1 MLFTSAQS
9 PDAPDAEASSL
20 SWQRRL
26 RWRVGRFLMSPLG
39 KSSLSMADQALVSA
53 GRLLVS
59 IIVARAAGA
68 DALGL
73 YALAFT
79 ILLLAE
85 ALAETLV
92 ALPYT
97 VYSQRLG
104 AKARRSYLG
113 SGLLQV
119 GGLGLAMA
127 SLVAVG
133 GALAWVGFGEAG
145 LGGVLFALA
154 GMLPLRLLMDLGRR
168 VAFAHH
174 RVHVA
179 LGMDILLMIVLL
191 GGLGVLAATGTV
203 TVWDVYALYGAACLI
218 PLWLAFRR
226 RRPPGG
232 GFRWRVER
240 DAAGADL
247 RRNWRFG
254 RWVAAGRLSV
264 NGREFGIPWLLA
276 AFAGTAAV
284 GFMDAAMKVVG
295 LIFPM
300 ITALANVLTPSI
312 AAAYAEDGVG
322 AVRRMVARTAGL
334 MGLVTGAVALALA
347 LGSEWV
353 IALFFGEE
361 FGGQQAA
368 VVVYAVAT
376 VVEAIGM
383 PADAGLWAI
392 ERPNVGFYVSLV
404 SLVAAFAVA
413 IALIPSLGVL
423 GAIWGIAAGKG
434 VATVGQLACF
444 WWLSR

>member
-1 MLFTSAQS
+1 MLFTSAQT
-9 PDAPDAEASSL
+9 PDTPHDEALSL
-20 SWQRRL
+20 SWQQQL
-26 RWRVGRFLMSPLG
+26 RWRMWRFLAGPLG
-39 KSSLSMADQALVSA
+39 KSGVSMADQALVSA

-59 IIVARAAGA
+59 IVVARAAGA

-79 ILLLAE
+79 VLLLAE

-113 SGLLQV
+113 SALVQA
-119 GGLGLAMA
+119 GGLGLGMA
-127 SLVAVG
+127 ALVAVG
-133 GALAWVGFGEAG
+133 GAVAWVGFGEAG

-154 GMLPLRLLMDLGRR
+154 GMLPLRLVMDLGRR

-174 RVHVA
+174 RVHTA
-179 LGMDILLMIVLL
+179 LVMDVLLMVVLL
-191 GGLGVLAATGTV
+191 GGLGALAATGTV
-203 TVWDVYALYGAACLI
+203 TVWGVYALYGAACLL
-218 PLWLAFRR
+218 PLWLAFR
-226 RRPPGG
+226 PLQQGNG
-232 GFRWRVER
+232 GFRWRVSPATAR
-240 DAAGADL
+240 DDL

-254 RWVAAGRLSV
+254 RWVAAGRISV
-264 NGREFGIPWLLA
+264 NGREFGVPWLLA

-322 AVRRMVARTAGL
+322 AVRRMVARTALL
-334 MGLVTGAVALALA
+334 MGLATGTVALGLA
-347 LGSEWV
+347 VGSEWV
-353 IALFFGEE
+353 IAFFFGDE
-361 FGGQQAA
+361 FGGQHTA

-392 ERPNVGFYVSLV
+392 ERPNVGFYINLV
-404 SLVAAFAVA
+404 SMVAAFAVA
-413 IALIPSLGVL
+413 WALIPSLGVL
-423 GAIWGIAAGKG
+423 GAIWGIATGKG

>member
-1 MLFTSAQS
+1 MLFTSSTPPGPS
-9 PDAPDAEASSL
+9 PPDDDATSPLRRS
-20 SWQRRL
+20 RRL
-26 RWRVGRFLMSPLG
+26 HWRARRLIAGPIG
-39 KSSLSMADQALVSA
+39 KSGLSLVDQGMVSA

-97 VYSQRLG
+97 VYSQRLKG
-104 AKARRSYLG
+104 TARQAYLG
-113 SGLLQV
+113 SALVQAAAL
-119 GGLGLAMA
+119 GLGLA
-127 SLVAVG
+127 SLTALG
-133 GALAWVGFGEAG
+133 GAVAWVGMGEAG
-145 LGGVLFALA
+145 LGAVLLALA
-154 GMLPLRLLMDLGRR
+154 GMIPFRLAMDFGRR

-174 RVHVA
+174 RVYIAV
-179 LGMDILLMIVLL
+179 LMDALLMLVLL
-191 GGLGVLAATGTV
+191 GGMLALVLTDLLR
-203 TVWDVYALYGAACLI
+203 VWDVYALYGAACLV
-218 PLWLAFRR
+218 PLWLAFR
-226 RRPPGG
+226 PH
-232 GFRWRVER
+232 GFRWHVVRTR
-240 DAAGADL
+240 LRGDL
-247 RRNWRFG
+247 QQNWTFG

-264 NGREFGIPWLLA
+264 NGREFGIPWILA

-322 AVRRMVARTAGL
+322 AVRRMVVKTAFL
-334 MGLVTGAVALALA
+334 MGLVTGTVALALA

-353 IALFFGEE
+353 IAFFFGEE
-361 FGGQQAA
+361 FAGQRAA
-368 VVVYAVAT
+368 VIVFAVAT

-404 SLVAAFAVA
+404 SFVVALMVAVV
-413 IALIPSLGVL
+413 LIPSLGVL

-434 VATVGQLACF
+434 VATVGQLLGF

>member
-9 PDAPDAEASSL
+9 PDPPDAEASSL
-20 SWQRRL
+20 SWAQRL
-26 RWRVGRFLMSPLG
+26 RWRVRRFLVGPLG
-39 KSSLSMADQALVSA
+39 KSGLSMADQALVSA
-53 GRLLVS
+53 GRLLLS
-59 IIVARAAGA
+59 IVVARAAGA

-79 ILLLAE
+79 LLLLAE
-85 ALAETLV
+85 AFAETLV

-104 AKARRSYLG
+104 ATARRSYLG
-113 SGLLQV
+113 SALVQV
-119 GGLGLAMA
+119 GALGIGMAGLVAAGGAVAWFGVGEVGLG
-127 SLVAVG
+127 S
-133 GALAWVGFGEAG
+133 
-145 LGGVLFALA
+145 VLFALA

-174 RVHVA
+174 RVHTA
-179 LGMDILLMIVLL
+179 LLMDVLLMAVLL
-191 GGLGVLAATGTV
+191 GGLGMLAATGTV
-203 TVWDVYALYGAACLI
+203 TVWHVYVLYGAACLL
-218 PLWLAFRR
+218 PLWLAFRPR
-226 RRPPGG
+226 RRGRG
-232 GFRWRVER
+232 SFGWRV
-240 DAAGADL
+240 DPKAARTDL
-247 RRNWRFG
+247 GQNWRFG

-322 AVRRMVARTAGL
+322 AVRRMVAQTALL
-334 MGLVTGAVALALA
+334 MGLATGAVALALA

-353 IALFFGEE
+353 IAFFFGEE
-361 FGGQQAA
+361 FSGQHAA

-392 ERPNVGFYVSLV
+392 ERPNVGFYVNLV

-413 IALIPSLGVL
+413 GALIPSLGVL

-434 VATVGQLACF
+434 VATAGQLACF